1 MSVKN
6 WTLLIINS
14 LVLLVVLN
22 ISFSFYS
29 EFSKVLDKRILLHL
43 RSIKT
48 LKKIQLQRL
57 VNKEW
62 NAFTYATN
70 IAKQGGIKLP
80 ENEFLV
86 DGIYDLTH
94 LHPSKKTSIG
104 LVKIKDSVRYLN
116 IVSYKKIQQILL
128 ERTGMGASGE
138 SYLVGNDYRLRS
150 QSRFFPKTNPYEII
164 VKTEGVINGLK
175 NIRGEGFF
183 PDYRGIEVYS
193 VYNSLN
199 IGNLN
204 WVILSEID
212 VKEVQIP
219 LKEMRDKLLILTLI
233 TLLVSITISLFLTK
247 IITNPLKKIQNLI
260 GFMAKGNYNEKI
272 QLKNSPKEIT
282 EMNVALANLS
292 EVISSAVNFSVEIGN
307 MNLDSEYQPKGKNDL
322 LGKSLLKMRNKLK
335 AYRTLESE
343 INKSNKRLL
352 IQNLES
358 ERKRLARELHDGLG
372 PLLTTLKIN
381 VQNKI
386 ESGENKDTIKNIIDT
401 TIAEIR
407 QMTNVLM
414 PTSLDKF
421 GIGATLNNYVQ
432 SIQDSISFPISFE
445 NLTQHENSNITKE
458 QEIHLFRITQELINN
473 TIKHAKASQIKISLT
488 EFADFLSLFY
498 FDDGIGFDS
507 EKVTTGSGLTNIKDR
522 VEICNGI
529 LIINSSKGKTT
540 FEIEMPIKNNKND

>member
-14 LVLLVVLN
+14 LVLLVVLT

-247 IITNPLKKIQNLI
+247 IITNPLKKIHNLI

-386 ESGENKDTIKNIIDT
+386 ESSENKDTIKNIIDT

-432 SIQDSISFPISFE
+432 SIQYSISFPISFE

>member
-14 LVLLVVLN
+14 LVLLVVLT

-247 IITNPLKKIQNLI
+247 IITNPLKKIHNLI

-292 EVISSAVNFSVEIGN
+292 KVISSAVNFSVEIGN

-432 SIQDSISFPISFE
+432 SIQDSISFPISLE